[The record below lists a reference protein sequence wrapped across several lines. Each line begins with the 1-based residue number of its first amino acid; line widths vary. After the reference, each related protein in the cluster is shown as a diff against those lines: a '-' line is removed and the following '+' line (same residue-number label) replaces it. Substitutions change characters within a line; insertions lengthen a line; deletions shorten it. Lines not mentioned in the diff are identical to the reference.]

1 MRELI
6 SSKPVVPKYAIDA
19 LSAVF
24 GSKKLKALLVSGKRV
39 IRVELYP
46 SDIAKFVLW
55 NAPGETQDKISFL
68 VKESHL
74 ARKKAKELIK
84 RAEGEITQALDSDQC
99 FKVRKVKVRFRS

>member
-1 MRELI
+1 M
-6 SSKPVVPKYAIDA
+6 VPKYAIDA
-19 LSAVF
+19 LSPVF